1 MSNIFIAFKLTF
13 PETIFLFPIK
23 KSVLTFL
30 ILKVID
36 ARKFRKYMGILN
48 AFILISS
55 HLSCEV
61 PLSLKLYLFF
71 FVCIKW
77 FLVSLLWSLHRS
89 FGVHLT
95 SCWNESLSSSLG
107 EDLCFCRSIFISF
120 LLFDYNLARHGWQL
134 FFL

>member
-48 AFILISS
+48 AFKGTTCYI
-55 HLSCEV
+55 
-61 PLSLKLYLFF
+61 KGNFF
-71 FVCIKW
+71 F
-77 FLVSLLWSLHRS
+77 FL
-89 FGVHLT
+89 
-95 SCWNESLSSSLG
+95 
-107 EDLCFCRSIFISF
+107 
-120 LLFDYNLARHGWQL
+120 
-134 FFL
+134 